1 MWREQ
6 QAGRISGGEGE
17 NGKETRVRIK
27 SRRNSSLYKDDG
39 LEKVQRAFNES
50 SADW

>member
-6 QAGRISGGEGE
+6 QAGRISGGE